1 MAKTH
6 SKKKLFKKKDKKNN
20 KSPHKSFR
28 RSYREDYQRETNIP
42 GMMQHIVET
51 FKILGKNWKTFG
63 LLIVVAVVLNMLLIG
78 LMSGETYMKINTTIE
93 QSGANMAGGNVGGMM
108 KAWMMLMAT
117 ITTGGLAGESD
128 AARVCGVLIF
138 LVLWLT
144 TIYLVRHKKAGHTV
158 NLRDGLYN
166 SMAPLV
172 STFMVLAVAIVQ
184 CIPIFLLIIAYS
196 AAVQTDFLAMPF
208 YALMFLAFAVAMVAI
223 SGYLLSSTLIAL
235 VAVTA
240 PGLYPMK
247 AMRAAS
253 DVMMGRRMGCVARLI
268 ALILTLGVI
277 WVAVMMPII
286 LFDLWM
292 KNYEWAAG
300 ISVVPVCLNIMTCFS
315 VIYGAT
321 YLYIY
326 YRWLLDEKD

>member
-6 SKKKLFKKKDKKNN
+6 SRKKVLKKIKIDKG
-20 KSPHKSFR
+20 PHKSFR
-28 RSYREDYQRETNIP
+28 RTYREDYRRETNIP
-42 GMMQHIVET
+42 GMLQHIVKT
-51 FKILGKNWKTFG
+51 FKILGKNWKTFA
-63 LLIVVAVVLNMLLIG
+63 LLIVVAVVLNALMIG
-78 LMSGETYMKINTTIE
+78 LMSGETYMKINDTIE
-93 QSGANMAGGNVGGMM
+93 QSSTGMAGGDVGGMM
-108 KAWMMLMAT
+108 KAWMILVAT

-128 AARVCGVLIF
+128 VARVCGVLIF

-144 TIYLVRHKKAGHTV
+144 TIYLIRHKKAGHKV

-166 SMAPLV
+166 SMTPLI
-172 STFMVLAVAIVQ
+172 STFVVLAVAIVQ
-184 CIPIFLLIIAYS
+184 CVPIILLIIAYS
-196 AAVQTDFLAMPF
+196 AAVQTEFLATPF
-208 YALMFLAFAVAMVAI
+208 YALMFLAFAVAMIAI

-240 PGLYPMK
+240 PGLYPVK

-268 ALILTLGVI
+268 ALIITLGVV
-277 WVAVMMPII
+277 WAVVMLPII
-286 LFDLWM
+286 LVDLGM
-292 KNYEWAAG
+292 KNFEWAQG
-300 ISVVPVCLNIMTCFS
+300 IPVVPVCLNIMTCFS
-315 VIYGAT
+315 VVYSAA